1 MKDSTKKLLAQVD
14 DAHDWQLGQAY
25 SGGGTELHSTDVC
38 RVCGLRRHWRND
50 SQNDIE
56 DEFRFSD
63 SETGDDL
70 TLRQA
75 VARGCAE

>member
-14 DAHDWQLGQAY
+14 DAHDWQEGQCY
-25 SGGGTELHSTDVC
+25 SGGGTELHATDTC

-50 SQNDIE
+50 PQNDID
-56 DEFRFSD
+56 DEYRFSD
-63 SETGDDL
+63 SETGEDL

-75 VARGCAE
+75 AARGCA